1 MSGDPQASLLTPE
14 VVNSLINLQ
23 YGIIGRTVST
33 QSEPNTAGKFHFW
46 LSRTAAETG
55 TIEVGTI
62 VVAYSD
68 DGKDITFGTVD
79 ELHSFGDAENF
90 LADFAAHRMGDA
102 YTVPSPDACDVVVGT
117 CLVLRN
123 ISLKAKPVGRS
134 RVYFPS
140 RLGIRYAFGMVNAT
154 GKELY
159 KGASVPIGMYENGD
173 GTTVP
178 ICIDDDFLVGP
189 EAAHLNVAGISGLA
203 CKTSAMQFCLKSL
216 LWHTKK
222 NVAAVI
228 INVKSK
234 DLLYVDQLNTNL
246 KSDQWS
252 QDVYQDLGIPI
263 EPFINARFF
272 APMHPQ
278 SRVSTTSLRK
288 LHTDGFCWDLQMI
301 YEDLPSLFHANDWD
315 QETEGAWL
323 LIREEIEK
331 GKITSY
337 IDMLNWIDKLLSQ
350 SGLTAWPKGY
360 PTATWQKMKG
370 QLKRFTHLYRGLVE
384 TNEEGVDIPW
394 RRLRHENLYVIDIQ
408 MLSEGGQK
416 LVFGRVIR
424 AVTQL
429 LETRSNNLDAVV
441 VFVDELNKFAPASV
455 RSPLKSS
462 LVEVTARGR
471 SLGLVLFGAEQFASA
486 VEKEIVENSATF
498 MFGRTETTELEAA
511 NYGTLSDEV
520 KSKLTLLPQGRLLV
534 KFPKFPHPIFVKFPF
549 PPSLPGDDFREDEYA
564 KSQESAERRPMAST
578 RV

>member
-1 MSGDPQASLLTPE
+1 MSGDQQASVLAPE

-23 YGIIGRTVST
+23 FGVIGRTVST
-33 QSEPNTAGKFHFW
+33 QDEPNTAARFHFW
-46 LSRTAAETG
+46 LSRAAAEAG
-55 TIEVGTI
+55 SIEVGTI
-62 VVAYSD
+62 VVAYAD
-68 DGKDITFGTVD
+68 DGRDVTFGTVD
-79 ELHSFGDAENF
+79 ELRSYGDTEDF
-90 LADFAAHRMGDA
+90 LTDYVSHRNGDA
-102 YTVPSPDACDVVVGT
+102 YTVPAPDARDVVVAT

-123 ISLKAKPVGRS
+123 VSLKSKPVTRS
-134 RVYFPS
+134 RIYFPS
-140 RLGIRYAFGMVNAT
+140 RLGIRYAFGMVSAS
-154 GKELY
+154 GKEQY
-159 KGASVPIGMYENGD
+159 KGASVPVGMYENGD

-222 NVAAVI
+222 NVAAVV

-234 DLLYVDQLNTNL
+234 DLLYLDQLNTSL
-246 KSDQWS
+246 KADQWS

-278 SRVSTTSLRK
+278 SRTATTSLRR
-288 LHTDGFCWDLQMI
+288 LHTDGFCWDLAMI
-301 YEDLPSLFHANDWD
+301 YEDLPSLFHAADWD

-323 LIREEIEK
+323 VIREEIEK
-331 GKITSY
+331 GKIGTY
-337 IDMLNWIDKLLSQ
+337 LEMLNWIDRLLSQ

-360 PTATWQKMKG
+360 PTATWQKIKG
-370 QLKRFTHLYRGLVE
+370 HLKRFTQLYRGLLE

-394 RRLRHENLYVIDIQ
+394 RRLRHENVYVIDIQ

-416 LVFGRVIR
+416 LVFGRIIR

-429 LETRSNNLDAVV
+429 LESRSNNLDAVV

-486 VEKEIVENSATF
+486 VEKEIVENSSTY

-511 NYGTLSDEV
+511 NYGSLSEEV
-520 KSKLTLLPQGRLLV
+520 KRKLTLLPQGRLMV
-534 KFPKFPHPIFVKFPF
+534 KFPKFPHPIFVKFPY
-549 PPSLPGDDFREDEYA
+549 PPSLPGDDFREDEA
-564 KSQESAERRPMAST
+564 APAAVPERRPMAAAH
-578 RV
+578 